1 LQNLYKFSRVEG
13 RKMRNVWELA
23 PEKVFEELKTTPQ
36 GLSSEEAERRLREYG
51 LNEALTGR
59 RLSSLLLFLSQ
70 FRSPLVYILVFAT
83 LVAALA
89 GELTDAIIILVIII
103 VNSLIGFI
111 LERRSGKALEKLRKY
126 VRYSV
131 KVVRD
136 GKKIVI
142 DSTQLVPGDLVELTV
157 GDIVPADIRLVSCE
171 NLTTNESTLTG
182 ESLPV
187 EKTFNPIKA
196 KPIPQELS
204 NFVFMGTSIISGMAT
219 GVVVSTGKQTF
230 FGRAV
235 KYIVEEEGETEFSKS
250 ISRFSRFLVEIV
262 AVMTAFV
269 FIANALL
276 QRPLIDSLLFALA
289 LAVGITPEALPFVI
303 TVSLSMGSLKMAR
316 RKVIVK
322 RLDSIEDIG
331 NMNVLCTD
339 KTGTLTENVIT
350 VESFFTADNRPSE
363 TVIELA
369 AAACDVTVQR
379 GKVVGNPID
388 SAIYN
393 YVLKKFGQAKVAAY
407 KRIQLIP
414 FDFSRRRMSVVVEKN
429 GKYLLVCKG
438 APESVISVCKDVHVS
453 DSVEPISNLEENL
466 KETYS
471 SWSRS
476 GYRVIGVGVKELSEE
491 EVKSSRKFSPEDE
504 KDLTFMG
511 FVIFLDPPKKDAIK
525 AMTAFRR
532 LGINLKIV
540 SGDDPNVTAEVCRS
554 VGLQV
559 EGGRVITGSEL
570 EGMDGE
576 ELKKVVEKHNV
587 FARVTPEQKVEI
599 IKALREN
606 GHVVGFLGDGVN
618 DAPALRV
625 SDVGISVDTAVDVA
639 KDAADII
646 LLQKRL
652 GVIANGVIEGR
663 RIFGNTIKY
672 VLNTLS
678 ANFGNML
685 TVAFASVL
693 LPFIPLLPT
702 QVLLLNLLSD
712 APLLMISTD
721 NVDKEYLRSPRR
733 WSIRFLSEAMMF
745 FGLISTMFD
754 LLTMQALHILLQFHY
769 DPSSEIFQ
777 TLFRTGW
784 FLESVLSEMFVTFSI
799 RTHMPFYRSKPSGWL
814 VGTTEI
820 VFLTV
825 IFIIYSPVGEAF
837 RFAAPSAYLL
847 AIIAIILVS
856 YFILLELVKK
866 PFFRRHRFGGPPPE
880 VLSEVK
886 KLRGRRGAIMRRLRK
901 LQRLRESGGISEEA
915 YLTLSSELEED
926 LMKVNERLKEFLKD

>member
-1 LQNLYKFSRVEG
+1 
-13 RKMRNVWELA
+13 MARNIWELP
-23 PEKVFEELKTTPQ
+23 PEEVFKELNTTPQ
-36 GLSSEEAERRLREYG
+36 GLSREEAEKRLREFG
-51 LNEALTGR
+51 LNETATGR
-59 RLSSLLLFLSQ
+59 RLSPLLLFLSQ
-70 FRSPLVYILVFAT
+70 FRSPLVYILIFAT
-83 LVAALA
+83 IVAAIA
-89 GELTDAIIILVIII
+89 GELRDALIILII
-103 VNSLIGFI
+103 VIVNALIGFI

-126 VRYSV
+126 VKYSV
-131 KVVRD
+131 KVIREG
-136 GKKIVI
+136 GKTVI

-157 GDIVPADIRLVSCE
+157 GDIVPADIRLISCE

-187 EKTFNPIKA
+187 EKTSNPIKA

-204 NFVFMGTSIISGMAT
+204 NLVFMGTSVISGTAT
-219 GVVVSTGKQTF
+219 GIVVSTGRQTF

-235 KYIVEEEGETEFSKS
+235 KYLAEEAGETEFSKS

-269 FIANALL
+269 FAANALL
-276 QRPLIDSLLFALA
+276 ERPLIDSLLFALA

-316 RKVIVK
+316 KKVIVK

-331 NMNVLCTD
+331 NMDVLCTD

-350 VESFFTADNRPSE
+350 VENYFTADNKPSE
-363 TVIELA
+363 TIIELA
-369 AAACDVTVQR
+369 AAACDVTIQR
-379 GKVVGNPID
+379 GKAVGNPID

-393 YVLKKFGQAKVAAY
+393 HVLKKFGHSKVAAY
-407 KRIQLIP
+407 KRLQLVP
-414 FDFSRRRMSVVVEKN
+414 FDFSRRRMSVVAEKD
-429 GKYLLVCKG
+429 GKYLLICKG
-438 APESVISVCKDVHVS
+438 APESVISACRDVHVS
-453 DSVEPISNLEENL
+453 DSNEPVSNLEESL
-466 KETYS
+466 KEIYT

-491 EVKSSRKFSPEDE
+491 DVKSGKRFSPEDE

-511 FVIFLDPPKKDAIK
+511 FITFLDPPKKDAIN
-525 AMTAFRR
+525 AMAAFRR
-532 LGINLKIV
+532 LRIDLKIV

-554 VGLQV
+554 VGLQI
-559 EGGRVITGSEL
+559 EGGMVVTGSVL
-570 EGMDGE
+570 EGMDKE
-576 ELKKVVEKHNV
+576 KLREVVEKHNV

-652 GVIANGVIEGR
+652 GVIANGVLEGR
-663 RIFGNTIKY
+663 KIFGNTIKY
-672 VLNTLS
+672 VFNTLS

-721 NVDKEYLRSPRR
+721 NVDKEYLKSPKR
-733 WSIRFLSEAMMF
+733 WNIRFLSEAMMF

-754 LLTMQALHILLQFHY
+754 LLTMQGLLILLQLYY
-769 DPSSEIFQ
+769 DVKSEFFRM
-777 TLFRTGW
+777 LFRTGW

-814 VGTTEI
+814 LGTTEI
-820 VFLTV
+820 VFLAV
-825 IFIIYSPVGEAF
+825 FFVVYSPVGEAF
-837 RFAAPSAYLL
+837 RFTAPPVYLL
-847 AIIAIILVS
+847 TIVAAILCS
-856 YFILLELVKK
+856 YFILLELVKR
-866 PFFRRHRFGGPPPE
+866 PFFKRHGFGGPSQE
-880 VLSEVK
+880 VLNEVK
-886 KLRGRRGAIMRRLRK
+886 KLRGRRGAMMRKLRRL
-901 LQRLRESGGISEEA
+901 QQLRESGGITEDA
-915 YLTLSSELEED
+915 YLTLSSQLEEE
-926 LMKVNERLKEFLKD
+926 LMQINERLKELLKG

>member
-1 LQNLYKFSRVEG
+1 
-13 RKMRNVWELA
+13 MRNVWELP
-23 PEKVFEELKTTPQ
+23 PEEVFEELKTTPQ
-36 GLSSEEAERRLREYG
+36 GLSRDEADRRLKEYG
-51 LNEALTGR
+51 LNEAATGKK
-59 RLSSLLLFLSQ
+59 LSSLLLFLSQ
-70 FRSPLVYILVFAT
+70 FRSPLVYILIFAT
-83 LVAALA
+83 LIAALA
-89 GELTDAIIILVIII
+89 GELTDAIIILVIVI
-103 VNSLIGFI
+103 VNSLIGFL
-111 LERRSGKALEKLRKY
+111 LERRSGKALEKLRRY

-171 NLTTNESTLTG
+171 NFTTNESTLTG

-187 EKTFNPIKA
+187 EKTSNPIKA

-204 NFVFMGTSIISGMAT
+204 NLVFMGTSVISGTAT

-235 KYIVEEEGETEFSKS
+235 KYLAEEEGETEFSRS

-262 AVMTAFV
+262 AAMTAFV
-269 FIANALL
+269 FAANTLL

-316 RKVIVK
+316 KKVIVK

-331 NMNVLCTD
+331 NMDVLCTD

-350 VESFFTADNRPSE
+350 VENFFTIDNRPSE

-369 AAACDVTVQR
+369 AVACDVTVQR
-379 GKVVGNPID
+379 GKAVGNPID

-393 YVLKKFGQAKVAAY
+393 YVLKKFGHGKVAAY

-414 FDFSRRRMSVVVEKN
+414 FDFSRRRMSVVVEKD
-429 GKYLLVCKG
+429 GKHLLVCKG
-438 APESVISVCKDVHVS
+438 APESVISTCKDVHVS
-453 DSVEPISNLEENL
+453 DSNEPISSLEENL
-466 KETYS
+466 KEIYS
-471 SWSRS
+471 SWSRA

-491 EVKSSRKFSPEDE
+491 EVKAGKKFSPEDE
-504 KDLTFMG
+504 NGLTFMG
-511 FVIFLDPPKKDAIK
+511 FITFLDPPKKDAIK
-525 AMTAFRR
+525 AMAAFRR
-532 LGINLKIV
+532 LRIDLKIV

-554 VGLQV
+554 VGLQI

-570 EGMDGE
+570 EGMGGE
-576 ELKKVVEKHNV
+576 QLKEVVEKHNV

-599 IKALREN
+599 IKALREK

-721 NVDKEYLRSPRR
+721 NVDKEYLKTPKR
-733 WSIRFLSEAMMF
+733 WNIGFLSEAMMF

-754 LLTMQALHILLQFHY
+754 LLTMQALRILLQLNY
-769 DPSSEIFQ
+769 DPNAEIFQ

-799 RTHMPFYRSKPSGWL
+799 RTHLPFYRSKPSNWL
-814 VGTTEI
+814 IGTTEI
-820 VFLTV
+820 VFLAV
-825 IFIIYSPVGEAF
+825 IFIVYSPVGEAF
-837 RFAAPSAYLL
+837 RFTGPSAYLL
-847 AIIAIILVS
+847 AIVAIILVS
-856 YFILLELVKK
+856 YFILLELAKK
-866 PFFRRHRFGGPPPE
+866 PFFRRHRFGGPSPE
-880 VLSEVK
+880 VLVEVK
-886 KLRGRRGAIMRRLRK
+886 KLRGRRGAIMRRIKR
-901 LQRLRESGGISEEA
+901 LQQLRESGVITEEA
-915 YLTLSSELEED
+915 YLTLSSKLEED
-926 LMKVNERLKEFLKD
+926 LMQVNERLKELLKG